1 MMLVYVIRIKLFLC
15 FIAILSCSSPMSQID
30 TFQKE
35 LLSEVEEIL
44 CPNIKFI
51 EGLDRITITN
61 QKSDLYKLKFHEVKW
76 KCYSNII
83 SSNEITDNIDLD
95 IIFKVDYIEDTSH
108 FQSETFNFIVV
119 LLDENSNIISK
130 EKFNRSFLSKSK
142 SEIIKNKEGLINIVV
157 KNSQDQIYNYRLL
170 LGLIKDE
177 KN

>member
-1 MMLVYVIRIKLFLC
+1 MMLVYLIRIKLFLC

-61 QKSDLYKLKFHEVKW
+61 QNLDLYNLKFHEVKW

-95 IIFKVDYIEDTSH
+95 ISFKVDYIEDTSN

-119 LLDENSNIISK
+119 LLDENSKIISK

-157 KNSQDQIYNYRLL
+157 KNSQDQIYNYLLL

>member
-1 MMLVYVIRIKLFLC
+1 MMFSYITRIKLFLC
-15 FIAILSCSSPMSQID
+15 FITIVSCSSPMNQID
-30 TFQKE
+30 AIQKE
-35 LLSEVEEIL
+35 LLSEVEYIL

-51 EGLDRITITN
+51 EGLDKLTITN
-61 QKSDLYKLKFHEVKW
+61 QNKDLYNLKFYEVKW

-95 IIFKVDYIEDTSH
+95 IIFKVDYIEDTSN

-119 LLDENSNIISK
+119 LLDENSKIISK

-157 KNSQDQIYNYRLL
+157 KNSQDQIYNYLLL

>member
-1 MMLVYVIRIKLFLC
+1 MMLVYVIRIKLLFC

-30 TFQKE
+30 DFQTE

-95 IIFKVDYIEDTSH
+95 ISFKVDYIEDTSN
-108 FQSETFNFIVV
+108 FQSETFKFMVV
-119 LLDENSNIISK
+119 LLDENSKIISK

-157 KNSQDQIYNYRLL
+157 KNSQDQIYNYQLL